1 MKNSRSKFIKLRQ
14 PASRVLALAAVSC
27 ILIFHAPPVSAQVQ
41 DMEDYPIVRLRSLDK
56 VTARTQTFEANVG
69 STVKFGSTF
78 IKVQA
83 CRKTP
88 PVEQPEA
95 AAFLQIWEMTHE
107 GIAQWVF
114 SGWMFASSPGLSHMD
129 HPIYDVWVLDCLSE
143 KVQEAPPADDP
154 ESREG
159 EGELKPDEAPQAPDA
174 AAQDAPVQQTPPGTG
189 GAQANPESDM
199 LAPSAPI
206 EAEKLND

>member
-1 MKNSRSKFIKLRQ
+1 MKSRSKAQSLRLILS
-14 PASRVLALAAVSC
+14 AGLCLAASF
-27 ILIFHAPPVSAQVQ
+27 ILNISTAYAQE
-41 DMEDYPIVRLRSLDK
+41 MEDYPIVRLRSLDK

-69 STVKFGSTF
+69 NTVKFGSTF

-88 PVEQPEA
+88 PVEKPEA

-107 GIAQWVF
+107 GEAQWVF
-114 SGWMFASSPGLSHMD
+114 SGWMFSSSPGLSQMD

-159 EGELKPDEAPQAPDA
+159 EGELSDDEVPQAPDTE
-174 AAQDAPVQQTPPGTG
+174 VQQTPLPEDSEAATS
-189 GAQANPESDM
+189 NPESDM
-199 LAPSAPI
+199 LGRESDSI
-206 EAEKLND
+206 ETESLND